1 MDVLLKI
8 AIVLLTSKFCGFLAT
23 RIKLPEAFGALLGGI
38 LIGPVLGIVSFS
50 EDLQLL
56 ANLGVIFL
64 LFLAGLETNFEEL
77 KGVGIAPLTIAVGGF
92 SLSLLLGYIS
102 AILYGYSSITAL
114 FLAGTLMSSSVGLT
128 TSILI
133 EMRKLHT
140 KEGTA
145 ILSSAVVDDI
155 LGLIA
160 LAIIIAISKSGHI
173 SLKEISILL
182 LEIGA
187 YFLLS
192 YLLGS
197 PLIRKLLRFAGRIDV
212 PETLTAVAIAL
223 TLIFGYLAEEVKIA
237 AITGAYLAGL
247 IMSKTPEAQRVRDK
261 SYTIAFSIFVPA
273 FLVGIGASTN
283 ILALSQS
290 GVFAL
295 LLFGVAL
302 LTKPVGCGVGAM
314 ITKRFSFEEALKI
327 GIGMIP
333 RMEVSLVV
341 ANTALAEK
349 IFNEAIFT
357 ASITMI
363 LLTTMVTPILLKWAF
378 SRRPRTEKSKEKD

>member
-1 MDVLLKI
+1 
-8 AIVLLTSKFCGFLAT
+8 
-23 RIKLPEAFGALLGGI
+23 
-38 LIGPVLGIVSFS
+38 
-50 EDLQLL
+50 
-56 ANLGVIFL
+56 
-64 LFLAGLETNFEEL
+64 
-77 KGVGIAPLTIAVGGF
+77 
-92 SLSLLLGYIS
+92 
-102 AILYGYSSITAL
+102 
-114 FLAGTLMSSSVGLT
+114 
-128 TSILI
+128 
-133 EMRKLHT
+133 
-140 KEGTA
+140 
-145 ILSSAVVDDI
+145 